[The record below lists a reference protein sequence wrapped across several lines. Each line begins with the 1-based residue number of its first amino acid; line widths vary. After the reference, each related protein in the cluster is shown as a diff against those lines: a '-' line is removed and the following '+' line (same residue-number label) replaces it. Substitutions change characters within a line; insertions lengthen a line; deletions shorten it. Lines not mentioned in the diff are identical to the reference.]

1 MIRPEAAAALR
12 RWREVLTGAGVIALG
27 LYWIIVSGGL
37 LFWIG
42 WVALAIGAAL
52 VVAGIQRARF
62 RMGGGGAGIVTV
74 VEGRV
79 TYFGPL
85 SGGVIDLD
93 SLEQLSID
101 HSAKPAH
108 WLMHQP
114 GQPPIAIP
122 VNAEGADALFDIFA
136 ALPGIRTEYL
146 LRQMHEGGDHA
157 TVVWRTERLRQSTP
171 RLH

>member
-1 MIRPEAAAALR
+1 MIRLEVAAALR
-12 RWREVLTGAGVIALG
+12 RWREALTGAAVIALG
-27 LYWIIVSGGL
+27 LYWILVSGGL
-37 LFWIG
+37 LFWVG
-42 WVALAIGAAL
+42 WVALAVGAAL
-52 VVAGIQRARF
+52 IVAGIQRARF

-93 SLEQLSID
+93 ALEQLSID
-101 HSAKPAH
+101 HSARPAH
-108 WLMHQP
+108 WMLHQS

-122 VNAEGADALFDIFA
+122 VDAEGADALFDVFA
-136 ALPGIRTEYL
+136 ALPGMRTEYL
-146 LRQMHEGGDHA
+146 LRVLHRTGDHA
-157 TVVWRTERLRQSTP
+157 TVVWRTEQLRKATP